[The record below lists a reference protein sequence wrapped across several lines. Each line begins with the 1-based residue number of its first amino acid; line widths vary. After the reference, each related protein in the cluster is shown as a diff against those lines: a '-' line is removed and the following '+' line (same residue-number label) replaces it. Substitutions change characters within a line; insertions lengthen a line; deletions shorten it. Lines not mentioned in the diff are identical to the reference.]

1 MGKQTALDWFIYQIT
16 QKNMLAIDAISL
28 AKEIHKQEIIDAYT
42 FGQKSIIEIVK
53 LKLQHTDKTKEELF
67 VKTKDELEKL
77 INDNDDTE
85 DAEQYY
91 NETFKK

>member
-1 MGKQTALDWFIYQIT
+1 
-16 QKNMLAIDAISL
+16 MLAIDAIAL
-28 AKEIHKQEIIDAYT
+28 AKELEKQQIIDAFT
-42 FGQKSIIEIVK
+42 FGQKSIIEIVEI
-53 LKLQHTDKTKEELF
+53 KLQHTDKTKEELF

-91 NETFKK
+91 NETFK